1 MQSCGRVL
9 TIFVLVIR
17 NWPKSSKNKGCRTSS
32 KQRDRRNLSL
42 ILVSRTVFF
51 SRLVFR
57 KAGLFCARLYIGL
70 LILSPV
76 SHEMRNPL
84 SAILQCADGVNTAI
98 SEAKGSSSNDEL
110 VSLDPEA
117 MEYIE
122 ESTQTIIL
130 CAQHQKVKL
139 QSPFSNA
146 KFYS

>member
-1 MQSCGRVL
+1 M
-9 TIFVLVIR
+9 
-17 NWPKSSKNKGCRTSS
+17 

-42 ILVSRTVFF
+42 ILVSRRVYLA
-51 SRLVFR
+51 RLVFR
-57 KAGLFCARLYIGL
+57 KAGLFCARSYIGL

-98 SEAKGSSSNDEL
+98 SEAKESSSDDEL
-110 VSLDPEA
+110 VCLDPEA

-139 QSPFSNA
+139 
-146 KFYS
+146 